1 MTIAARSKG
10 WDGRPR
16 PQGQISD
23 SIQQMR
29 FSGRTT
35 DAVVLCW
42 SVYLGRSGVR
52 SSPSSVSSC
61 GSRVK
66 DRHTSVVVCSF
77 RDKGTHSPLVASE
90 DAVRYDSTL
99 RYGALLPCVTTTTFQ
114 DRLLRTVI
122 TRNYTSDGGGSSPNN
137 GTKGGASGVRV
148 LHWEG
153 SLVQNDSRRQ
163 SSLMC

>member
-66 DRHTSVVVCSF
+66 DRHNLSCGLFVPRQ
-77 RDKGTHSPLVASE
+77 RDSPLVASE

-114 DRLLRTVI
+114 DRLLRKVI
-122 TRNYTSDGGGSSPNN
+122 TRNYTSNGGDILSQQRHKGRCVWCPRFALRRFSSAERFTVVSP
-137 GTKGGASGVRV
+137 
-148 LHWEG
+148 L
-153 SLVQNDSRRQ
+153 
-163 SSLMC
+163 